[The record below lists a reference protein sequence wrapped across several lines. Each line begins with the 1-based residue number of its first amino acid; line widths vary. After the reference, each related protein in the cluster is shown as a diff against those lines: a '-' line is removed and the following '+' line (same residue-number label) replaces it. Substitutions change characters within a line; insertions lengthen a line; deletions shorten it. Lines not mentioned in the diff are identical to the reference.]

1 MKPLDLIIL
10 TGMSGA
16 GKTLAVHVFEDLNY
30 FCIDNLP
37 PDLIPEAALRWSMA
51 GNTAAGLT
59 AVVDCRAGNM
69 FDSFVHTYQNMK
81 ESPVEG
87 FNTPKILYLDASDEI
102 LIQRFKET
110 RRRHPLFNE
119 TSGIIPSIEK
129 EREILAPLKAMAD
142 KVIDTSNLEPIG
154 LRKTIE
160 RYFSDQLPAESL
172 IITVVS
178 FGFKHGIPLDA
189 DLVFDVRFLSNPHY
203 VSSLR
208 PFDGNS
214 REVRD
219 YVLAD
224 PLSEPLTEKLF
235 DLVEFSIP
243 QYAKEGKAYLTIAI
257 GCTGGKHRSVVVAN
271 ELAKYLKDRNYTV
284 LTEHRDL
291 ESGSR

>member
-30 FCIDNLP
+30 FCIDNIP
-37 PDLIPEAALRWSMA
+37 PDLIPEAALRWSTA

-59 AVVDCRAGNM
+59 IVVDCRAGNM
-69 FDSFVHTYQNMK
+69 FESFEQTYQKMK
-81 ESPVEG
+81 EKPVDG
-87 FNTPKILYLDASDEI
+87 FNPPKILYLDASDEI

-119 TSGIIPSIEK
+119 TIGIIPSIEK

-203 VSSLR
+203 VASLR
-208 PFDGNS
+208 PFNGNS

-291 ESGSR
+291 GSGSW